1 MSATLRM
8 IQDRNGISSRLER
21 QQFGLIKLGIFEIF
35 WIQLIIIYSIRKIEK
50 GGIFHDIIQFIGT
63 LCLNI
68 FSYFF
73 MTMIHFMICI
83 SDISNSLLY
92 LNVVI
97 SSKFFNCN
105 FGISNVRLY
114 IFFGIGIWQKLRS
127 WFFISLKIEGKKF

>member
-35 WIQLIIIYSIRKIEK
+35 WIQLIIIYSIRKVQK

-73 MTMIHFMICI
+73 MTMIHSMICI

-92 LNVVI
+92 LNVMM
-97 SSKFFNCN
+97 SSEFFNCN
-105 FGISNVRLY
+105 FGISC
-114 IFFGIGIWQKLRS
+114 IFSLALEFDRS
-127 WFFISLKIEGKKF
+127 WDLDFSFL